1 MKTPAFRAYR
11 KALDRAKCCLSI
23 GRAVEGDDFSPLE
36 IAVAQML
43 IHQRRHPDVLQL
55 RLSGFTPDSRSRI
68 RLYPLLAR

>member
-36 IAVAQML
+36 ISLAQML
-43 IHQRRHPDVLQL
+43 THQRQHPDVLQL
-55 RLSGFTPDSRSRI
+55 RQSPDSRSRI